1 MWEAIG
7 NFFKTFAEK
16 HLIPSVI
23 SLAAGFIAVLAL
35 PEDSWMITK
44 ISKVGVGVLA
54 FALCFLLVELIIFIA
69 KRISKKI
76 SDRKYEKKHQKQL
89 EKETID
95 NLWSSVDSFTPGDR
109 ALIHNFLETNNEPIE
124 TEGYS
129 WYEPGSLFSSGW
141 VDSTLVPYHFE
152 NEDNEISK
160 EHGIPLSHFINQGK
174 TRYKLKDDIF
184 QLLKYSMEKYG
195 KISSFE

>member
-35 PEDSWMITK
+35 PEDSWMIAK
-44 ISKVGVGVLA
+44 ISKAGVGILA
-54 FALCFLLVELIIFIA
+54 FVLCFLFVELVIFIA
-69 KRISKKI
+69 KSIRKKV
-76 SDRKYEKKHQKQL
+76 SDSKYEKKHQKQL
-89 EKETID
+89 EKEAIN

-109 ALIHNFLETNNEPIE
+109 ALIRKFLETNNEPIE
-124 TEGYS
+124 TEAYS

-152 NEDNEISK
+152 NEDNEISN
-160 EHGIPLSHFINQGK
+160 EHGIPLTNFINQGK
-174 TRYKLKDDIF
+174 TKYKLKEDIF
-184 QLLKYSMEKYG
+184 QLLKYSQDKYG
-195 KISSFE
+195 KISNFE